1 MFTFC
6 FYIYI
11 QHQYAEEFIKMRRA
25 ELKQSSCIELSAAFP
40 RREAF
45 NIRAFWYHKYPTT
58 QHLEAIFTCSVFIIS
73 PFNLC
78 CCHWFYHSNAV
89 CVLTHDMRSFVI
101 RSINLCDLCLTA
113 TNPCGINNGG
123 CSHLC
128 LMSPTKP
135 SYQCA
140 CPTGVK
146 LLENG
151 KTCKNGRLYF
161 KKIL

>member
-1 MFTFC
+1 
-6 FYIYI
+6 
-11 QHQYAEEFIKMRRA
+11 MRRGEMKQGSCL
-25 ELKQSSCIELSAAFP
+25 ELNATSSRKEI
-40 RREAF
+40 F
-45 NIRAFWYHKYPTT
+45 NIRALLYHKYSTT
-58 QHLEAIFTCSVFIIS
+58 QHLELIFICSVYIIS
-73 PFNLC
+73 FFNLC
-78 CCHWFYHSNAV
+78 CCHQFHHSNTV
-89 CVLTHDMRSFVI
+89 CLLTHEMRSFII

-151 KTCKNGRLYF
+151 KTCKDGRLYF
-161 KKIL
+161 